1 MSKELDR
8 LIESIDPSR
17 TLDEV
22 SARVDDAIN
31 SFRVKQAVIENWD
44 AFVQFLA
51 DFCRHIEVTVL
62 RLGHGAPD
70 DRMFYWSRC
79 REFLKRRFGPSGEK
93 IAFEMVRTGKDGG
106 LYRVLKTV
114 AEIMGEE
121 YADRE
126 ISARVFTYWGK
137 LSVDQ
142 KLAAAEAYL
151 ERYKHFLPSELTEG
165 NGIRL
170 KANFPE
176 VLREHPKLIRQIR
189 QVGR

>member
-1 MSKELDR
+1 MSKELDKF
-8 LIESIDPSR
+8 IESIDPSR
-17 TLDEV
+17 NLDEV

-31 SFRVKQAVIENWD
+31 SFPIKQAVIEDWD
-44 AFVQFLA
+44 AFVQFFA
-51 DFCRHIEVTVL
+51 DFCRHIEATVL
-62 RLGHGAPD
+62 KLGPGAPN
-70 DRMFYWSRC
+70 DRMFYWSRS
-79 REFLKRRFGPSGEK
+79 RELLKRQFGPSGEK

-114 AEIMGEE
+114 AELMGEE
-121 YADRE
+121 YTDRE
-126 ISARVFTYWGK
+126 ISARVFVYWGK

-151 ERYKHFLPSELTEG
+151 ERYKHLLPSELTGG

-176 VLREHPKLIRQIR
+176 VLKEHPKLIRRMRQI
-189 QVGR
+189 GR